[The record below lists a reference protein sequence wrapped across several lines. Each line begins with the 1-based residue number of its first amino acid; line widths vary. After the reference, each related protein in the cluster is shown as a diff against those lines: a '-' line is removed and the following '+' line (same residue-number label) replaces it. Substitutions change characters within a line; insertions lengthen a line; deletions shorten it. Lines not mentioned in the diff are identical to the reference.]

1 MYSTADSFG
10 KINRKYKI
18 LTIYFF
24 EFFLIEF
31 SRDLLGK
38 IDTTKAQQ
46 LKNIFYYCMGFSFF
60 LRIIRW

>member
-10 KINRKYKI
+10 KINRKYEI

-24 EFFLIEF
+24 EFFLIKF

-38 IDTTKAQQ
+38 IETTKAQQ
-46 LKNIFYYCMGFSFF
+46 LKKIFLLLYGF
-60 LRIIRW
+60 